1 MFSAGQYRSTEK
13 GYFSSSEKVYKK
25 IFQIVFENNNLSK
38 DVKNSLISK
47 CFTTRL
53 IEKQTIYLNNF
64 NLII

>member
-47 CFTTRL
+47 CFT
-53 IEKQTIYLNNF
+53 
-64 NLII
+64 